1 MSTRTLGLV
10 VMGLG
15 AVMSVA
21 GAVGM
26 VTAGEDAVPA
36 AADTTSTTLAATTTT
51 TTTTAT
57 TTTSSTEPSTT
68 QDSTPIAVPD
78 PAEIEGFVADFVGW
92 IDAGDSDSLTARLH
106 PVVIDEYGEDLCR
119 EFVAREI
126 LALEDYRLTG
136 PVTGPEPSR
145 YGTVDVDL
153 FRAPVAFTFQ
163 GSEFQGDATFA
174 FVDGRVRWF
183 ATCR

>member
-10 VMGLG
+10 LMGTG
-15 AVMSVA
+15 AVLSVA

-26 VTAGEDAVPA
+26 VTAGEDTAPA
-36 AADTTSTTLAATTTT
+36 TSETTSTTLAATTS
-51 TTTTAT
+51 TTTAT
-57 TTTSSTEPSTT
+57 TATTSSTEPSTT
-68 QDSTPIAVPD
+68 QSSTTTSVPD
-78 PAEIEGFVADFVGW
+78 PAEIEGFVAEFVGW

-119 EFVAREI
+119 EFVEREI
-126 LALEDYRLTG
+126 LALENYRLTG

-145 YGTVDVDL
+145 YGAVDVDL

-163 GSEFQGDATFA
+163 GSEFEGDATFA
-174 FVDGRVRWF
+174 FVDGGVRWF